1 MFSDVFRCFQMF
13 SDGGTPDPQTSST
26 IITFNF
32 DSPCLHMIDQSNGRI
47 TSLFLCD
54 VNLAPMSLNLA
65 VGETLDLTCSAV
77 SNLDVSY
84 QFLHNSSV
92 VAEDAGPN
100 LVESMSVSVDLGI
113 FKVTQQSSLY

>member
-1 MFSDVFRCFQMF
+1 
-13 SDGGTPDPQTSST
+13 
-26 IITFNF
+26 
-32 DSPCLHMIDQSNGRI
+32 MIDQSNGRI

-54 VNLAPMSLNLA
+54 VNLTPMSLNLA

-100 LVESMSVSVDLGI
+100 LVVAAAPFQSLGEYECI
-113 FKVTQQSSLY
+113 SRSE